1 MNSALAPGATGLAG
15 AVRAASESSWSRA
28 KHSAETLSRAPVQNF
43 MIHLAEKISDVQKV
57 LLDKIIAQHAEVVS
71 AQQVIDAMSA

>member
-1 MNSALAPGATGLAG
+1 
-15 AVRAASESSWSRA
+15 
-28 KHSAETLSRAPVQNF
+28 